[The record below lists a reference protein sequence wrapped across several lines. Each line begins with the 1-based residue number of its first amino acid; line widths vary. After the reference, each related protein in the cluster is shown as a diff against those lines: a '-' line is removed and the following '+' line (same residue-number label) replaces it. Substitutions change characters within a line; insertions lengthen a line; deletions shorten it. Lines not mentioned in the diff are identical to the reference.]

1 MQMIRI
7 LDSRKKNF
15 KKNFEKLILKRRKI
29 DTKVNNVVNKIIND
43 VKRRGDKALVHYERK
58 FNNNS
63 KLIPSKK
70 SIAKA
75 IRALNPKVKKA
86 IFETYKRIYKW
97 HSLQLRKNIIYKDN
111 FGNKFSYITKPLASC
126 AVYCPQNLPSSTLM
140 NCIPPQ
146 LARVKRIVLCTP
158 AINGQLNGAVMYAA
172 KLCNVKEI
180 VSLSGASA
188 IAALGY
194 GTKKIKPVDI
204 ITGPGS
210 NYVAAAKRILSSE
223 NIISQERMFAGE
235 SEVVCW
241 CDDSASSDE
250 ISYSLLAQSEH
261 SQGCLA
267 IMISKDLNLIKE
279 VKNKIE
285 KHIKTLPR
293 KKIIAKSLKKYGC
306 LIYVKSEKEALNL
319 IQFISPEHI
328 ELSIRNYKKYINPLN
343 DKLKNTGSIA
353 AGPYSSMACSDY
365 GIQQH
370 SLPTHGTARYAG
382 GLSVSDF
389 TKQISINELSKIGL
403 KKLSKSSYILANMEK
418 LTAHS
423 LSIKTKA
430 LRSK

>member
-1 MQMIRI
+1 MIRI

-29 DTKVNNVVNKIIND
+29 DTKVNKVVNRIIND
-43 VKRRGDKALVHYERK
+43 VKKRGDQALVYYEEK

-63 KLIPSKK
+63 RLIPSKK
-70 SIAKA
+70 NIDKA
-75 IRALNPKVKKA
+75 IRELNPKFKKT
-86 IFETYKRIYKW
+86 IYESYKSIYKW
-97 HSLQLRKNIIYKDN
+97 HSFQLKKNIIYKDN

-126 AVYCPQNLPSSTLM
+126 AVYCPQNLPSTTLM
-140 NCIPPQ
+140 NCIPAQ
-146 LARVKRIVLCTP
+146 LAGVKRIVLCTP
-158 AINGQLNGAVMYAA
+158 AIKGQLNGAVMYAA

-180 VSLSGASA
+180 VNLSGASA

-194 GTKKIKPVDI
+194 GTKKIKPVDL

-210 NYVAAAKRILSSE
+210 TYVAAAKRILSAE

-235 SEVVCW
+235 SEIVCW
-241 CDDSASSDE
+241 CDNSASSDE

-261 SQGCLA
+261 NQGCQA

-293 KKIIAKSLKKYGC
+293 KKIILQSLKRYGA

-343 DKLKNTGSIA
+343 NKLKNTGSIA
-353 AGPYSSMACSDY
+353 AGPYSSMSCSDY

-370 SLPTHGTARYAG
+370 SLPTHGTARYSG

-389 TKQISINELSKIGL
+389 TKQISINELSKKGL
-403 KKLSKSSYILANMEK
+403 KKFSKSSYILANMEK
-418 LTAHS
+418 LTGHS
-423 LSIKTKA
+423 LSIKTKT